1 MDGIKLVSM
10 SVATASDLIDCK
22 SKVEDMKMLIDEW
35 SVQLK
40 EIGLLDKMADI
51 LYSRRYSCGE
61 SRENG

>member
-10 SVATASDLIDCK
+10 SATTASDLIDCK

-35 SVQLK
+35 SIQLK